1 MEKTINKIAGWILL
15 IAGALMIFWGV
26 FASYDIFTGKK
37 QAPMVFT
44 SPAIN
49 GEIKTGDDS
58 EKAAD
63 TGKIG
68 IEKYKNIDL
77 KNLQNTQQT
86 QEDQMQNLVKESLGN
101 QLEKIMPTDSITKI
115 MNLSSWS
122 MFVFILIYAG
132 SKIASLG
139 IKLVK
144 G

>member
-1 MEKTINKIAGWILL
+1 MEKIINKIAGWVLL
-15 IAGALMIFWGV
+15 IAGTLMIFWGV

-37 QAPMVFT
+37 QAPMVFV

-49 GEIKTGDDS
+49 GGIKTGDDG

-63 TGKIG
+63 TGKID
-68 IEKYKNIDL
+68 IEKYRNIDP
-77 KNLQNTQQT
+77 KNLQNLQQT

-144 G
+144 D